1 MPDAKIASA
10 TIIAMLVAG
19 AAALAS
25 CNEHQ
30 PTNRADNQD
39 IAIDDNLGQ
48 TAGQLPANAD
58 IETLPQDESSA
69 TPSNQ
74 LQTGYDNPDVNDLG
88 NSH

>member
-1 MPDAKIASA
+1 MRNAAKIL
-10 TIIAMLVAG
+10 TIILC

-25 CNEHQ
+25 CNKHAARNQ
-30 PTNRADNQD
+30 ADNQE

-48 TAGQLPANAD
+48 SAGQLPANAD

>member
-1 MPDAKIASA
+1 MRNAAKVLILTFGAVAIAA
-10 TIIAMLVAG
+10 
-19 AAALAS
+19 
-25 CNEHQ
+25 CNKQ
-30 PTNRADNQD
+30 PAQNQADNQD
-39 IAIDDNLGQ
+39 IAIEDNLGQ
-48 TAGQLPANAD
+48 SAGQIPANAE